1 MIFNIRQSLICRKN
15 VKNYILRKKNNSLIE
30 LKSWAIHLK
39 IYLIYSIISFI
50 MLPSIFICMLI
61 LTFISF
67 LKILTIEINFKLR
80 NLQDHWAIQ
89 QELDGKIECLIENII
104 QLQVLKEL
112 SMELWILQMI
122 LKESSVVQVMDNHI
136 FC

>member
-67 LKILTIEINFKLR
+67 LKILTIEINFKLI
-80 NLQDHWAIQ
+80 NLQGLWAIQ
-89 QELDGKIECLIENII
+89 QELGGKIECLIENII